1 MKSIVTAI
9 ITAFIVLV
17 SCTPSTGVYERMAF
31 FPDHEWSS
39 TQKKSFSFDVTDT
52 LASYRLYVVL
62 RHADAYNWRNI
73 WLDIEFKG
81 PDSTYRVKREFFLS
95 DNKKW
100 YGTVVDDIVDQRI
113 PFTRNNAPTSLRKG
127 RYTITLQQVMRE
139 DPLQHVLN
147 AGIRVEKVE

>member
-1 MKSIVTAI
+1 MKSIVTTI
-9 ITAFIVLV
+9 ITALIVLV

-31 FPDHEWSS
+31 FSNHEWHSRE
-39 TQKKSFSFDVTDT
+39 KKSFSFDVTDT
-52 LASYRLYVVL
+52 LAEYRLYVVL

-73 WLDIEFKG
+73 WLNIEFKG
-81 PDSTYRVKREFFLS
+81 PDSTYQVKREFFLS

-100 YGTVVDDIVDQRI
+100 YGTVIDDIVDQRI
-113 PFTRNNAPTSLRKG
+113 PFTRNNVPTPLRKG
-127 RYTITLQQVMRE
+127 KYTITLQQVMRE